1 MEKDQADAQP
11 TRQARSQ
18 DKSRNTKAPEV
29 ERVGVVINLE
39 QMEQLKLNSFSLPN
53 G

>member
-1 MEKDQADAQP
+1 
-11 TRQARSQ
+11 
-18 DKSRNTKAPEV
+18 V

-39 QMEQLKLNSFSLPN
+39 QMGQLKLNSFSLPN